1 MLMQENEHAWLG
13 NKKLCIDPDKEMK
26 VYSIANYAGTE
37 CFTLIEHTLFSRET
51 IVFGKLYNFP
61 RCLVRQY

>member
-26 VYSIANYAGTE
+26 VYSIANYASTE
-37 CFTLIEHTLFSRET
+37 CFTFIEQTLFLE
-51 IVFGKLYNFP
+51 KP
-61 RCLVRQY
+61 